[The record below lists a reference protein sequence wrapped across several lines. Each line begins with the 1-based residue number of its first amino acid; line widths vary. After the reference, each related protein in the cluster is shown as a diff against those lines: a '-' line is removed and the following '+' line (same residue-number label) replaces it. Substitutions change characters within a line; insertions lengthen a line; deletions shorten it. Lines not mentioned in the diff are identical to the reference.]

1 MSLNVADLIRRKRAG
16 EEHSAAELTE
26 LITAYTGGDVPD
38 YQMAAWLM
46 AVVWRGMTD
55 RETAALTLAMA
66 DSGERLNVRDQLSPV
81 ADKHSTGGVGDKLT
95 LVVVPLVAACGLPVA
110 KMSGRGLGHTGG
122 TIDKL
127 ESIPGLRTD
136 LSREQFFDGLRAHG
150 LAVAAQSSDLAPADG
165 KLYALRDVTATVES
179 IPLIAASIMS
189 KKLAVGPSV
198 LLLDV
203 KVGAG
208 AFMKTQ
214 KDARLL
220 AQLMARTGAA
230 GGIQTVAVLTAM
242 EQPLGNAVGNA
253 LEVVESIATLQGKGP
268 ADVTELSL
276 HEAATLLTMA
286 GLVANEDE
294 GQRRAKQAIQDGTAL
309 AKLAEVVAAQGGD
322 ASYVTSPEKLPRA
335 PVVEHITSP
344 HSGYLAAIDAEQVG
358 RVAGLLGAGRQRKG
372 DTIDPAVGLVLR
384 AKVGDHVAKGDPL
397 VEAHA
402 RSRAGANAIRKT
414 LLAAYQWS
422 DQRPRR
428 RRLLLER
435 IEGQVG

>member
-1 MSLNVADLIRRKRAG
+1 MPLNVADLIRRKRAG
-16 EEHSAAELTE
+16 EAHSAAELTD
-26 LITAYTGGDVPD
+26 LITAYTQDKVPD
-38 YQMAAWLM
+38 YQMSAWLM

-55 RETAALTLAMA
+55 DETAALTLAMA
-66 DSGERLNVRDQLSPV
+66 NSGERLNVRDQISPV

-95 LVVVPLVAACGLPVA
+95 LIVVPLVAACGLPVA

-136 LSREQFFDGLRAHG
+136 LSREQFFDGLRTHG

-214 KDARLL
+214 KDARQL
-220 AQLMARTGAA
+220 AQLMARAGAA
-230 GGIQTVAVLTAM
+230 GGIHTVAALTAM
-242 EQPLGNAVGNA
+242 EQPLGAAVGNA
-253 LEVVESIATLQGKGP
+253 LEVAESIATLQGHGP

-286 GLVANEDE
+286 GLVADE
-294 GQRRAKQAIQDGTAL
+294 SEGHRRAEQAIHDGTAL

-322 ASYVTSPEKLPRA
+322 ASYITSPKKLPQA
-335 PVVEHITSP
+335 PVIERITSP
-344 HSGYLAAIDAEQVG
+344 HAGYITAIDAEQVG

-372 DTIDPAVGLVLR
+372 DTIDPAVGLVLL
-384 AKVGDHVAKGDPL
+384 AKVGDHMAAGDPL
-397 VEAHA
+397 VEVHA
-402 RSRAGANAIRKT
+402 RSRAEAKAIRKT
-414 LLAAYQWS
+414 LLAAYQWG

-435 IEGQVG
+435 IEG

>member
-136 LSREQFFDGLRAHG
+136 LSREQFFDRLRAHG

-286 GLVANEDE
+286 GLVANEAE

>member
-136 LSREQFFDGLRAHG
+136 LSREQFFDRLRAHG

-268 ADVTELSL
+268 ADVIELSL

-344 HSGYLAAIDAEQVG
+344 HSGYLVAIDAEQVG

-384 AKVGDHVAKGDPL
+384 AKVGDHVARGDPL

>member
-253 LEVVESIATLQGKGP
+253 LEVVESIAALQGKGP

-286 GLVANEDE
+286 GLVANEAE

-335 PVVEHITSP
+335 PAIEHITSP
-344 HSGYLAAIDAEQVG
+344 HSGYLVAIDAEQVG

-397 VEAHA
+397 VEVHA